1 MQSLVAY
8 NVSVLEKIDQLL
20 LQLNDDEMAR
30 PSDLLFGSSVGQ
42 HCRHILEFYECL
54 LGHVRE
60 GSFSYDRRRRNLLI
74 ETEVTAARASAVRSI
89 SLLQELR
96 EDKVMAMESELPGSK
111 DMSSQ
116 MTTLKRELAYL
127 ADHGVH
133 HLAMIRIALEQEL
146 AHVAFPEHLGV
157 AASTRNFRQ
166 R

>member
-8 NVSVLEKIDQLL
+8 NLSVLEKIDQVLV
-20 LQLNDDEMAR
+20 QLNDEEMAR
-30 PSDLLFGSSVGQ
+30 PSELLFGSSIGQ
-42 HCRHILEFYECL
+42 HFRHILEFYECL
-54 LGHVRE
+54 LGHVRD
-60 GSFSYDRRRRNLLI
+60 GAFSYDRRRRNLLI

-89 SLLQELR
+89 SLLQELG
-96 EDKVMAMESELPGSK
+96 EDKVMAMESELPGSTYV
-111 DMSSQ
+111 SSQ

-146 AHVAFPEHLGV
+146 KHVSFPDHLGV
-157 AASTRNFRQ
+157 AASTRNFRE

>member
-1 MQSLVAY
+1 MQPLVAY
-8 NVSVLEKIDQLL
+8 NVSVLEKIDQVL
-20 LQLNDDEMAR
+20 LQLSDEEMAR

-42 HCRHILEFYECL
+42 HFRHILEFYECL
-54 LGHVRE
+54 LAHVRE
-60 GSFSYDRRRRNLLI
+60 GSFSYDRRHRNLLI

-89 SLLQELR
+89 SLLKELR
-96 EDKVMAMESELPGSK
+96 EDRVLAMESELPDTP

-146 AHVAFPEHLGV
+146 KHVSFPDHLGV